1 MSNFKA
7 YGRICSDIE
16 VAYRGEK
23 NVAVATFTL
32 AVNRKFKNAEGKY
45 DSDFHKIQAWGKLAE
60 VLERGARKGDRL
72 VVEGD
77 VQNNNYED
85 KNGVKHYAYIINCS
99 GVDFVETKKDREQE
113 NTNQQTLPTPESAEP
128 NAKKHNRP
136 EGTNT
141 QSDEDFV
148 QIDESVKG
156 DIPFF

>member
-32 AVNRKFKNAEGKY
+32 AVKRKFKNAEGKY

-60 VLERGARKGDRL
+60 GLEKGARKGDRL

-77 VQNNNYED
+77 LQNNNYED
-85 KNGVKHYAYIINCS
+85 KNGIKHYAYIINCS
-99 GVDFVETKKDREQE
+99 GVDFVETKKDREHE
-113 NTNQQTLPTPESAEP
+113 NTDQQTLPTPDAEP
-128 NAKKHNRP
+128 KKKHNRP
-136 EGTNT
+136 EANT
-141 QSDEDFV
+141 SSDDEFV
-148 QIDESVKG
+148 EIDESVTG
-156 DIPFF
+156 SIPFFG